1 MPAPDSPSRIKFL
14 DWLRGLA
21 AVIMLQGHTFHSFLR
36 PEDREGATFIFSQFF
51 GGQAAA
57 IFLFLTG
64 VTYGMGMNRRERLAP
79 WERVV
84 SALKRARYLFLLAF
98 LFRLQTWG
106 FAYPHANWRDLL
118 KVDVLNAMGATAA
131 MLALLA
137 LWSGLAR
144 VRMACLA
151 GIAIAAASPLIADLD
166 ASGVPW
172 FLRNYFMPSAD
183 YFSVFP
189 WGAFLAFGLA
199 AGSAIP
205 LVERR
210 HWGRVMQWSAL
221 VGFALLLGG
230 QYFSN
235 LPFSIYAHSDFWI
248 NSPALVFCKLG
259 NTLLLAAGAFLWTEY
274 LSAGWSWV
282 RQLGTTSLAVYW
294 VHVELVYGRWLQ
306 SYKSNLTL
314 WECVF
319 ATVAVIA
326 LMIAV
331 SLGVTRMRRLLRAG
345 ERTHVLSAEFHS
357 GAGRAVAAA
366 ESAAE

>member
-1 MPAPDSPSRIKFL
+1 MPESASRIKFL

-21 AVIMLQGHTFHSFLR
+21 AVIMLQGHTFHALLR
-36 PEDREGATFIFSQFF
+36 PEDREGAAFIFSQFF

-64 VTYGMGMNRRERLAP
+64 VTFGLGMNRRERLSPAR
-79 WERVV
+79 RVTA
-84 SALKRARYLFLLAF
+84 ALSRARYLFVLAF
-98 LFRLQTWG
+98 LFRLQTWS
-106 FAYPHANWRDLL
+106 FAWPHARWTDLL

-131 MLALLA
+131 LLAVLALA
-137 LWSGLAR
+137 NGLDR
-144 VRMACLA
+144 VRMAAAA
-151 GIAIAAASPLIADLD
+151 GVLIAALSPVIAGLD
-166 ASGVPW
+166 TSHVPW
-172 FLRNYFMPSAD
+172 FLRGYVVPSAD

-189 WGAFLAFGLA
+189 WGAYLAFGLA

-205 LVERR
+205 LVERK
-210 HWGRVMQWSAL
+210 HWSRVMQWAAL

-248 NSPALVFCKLG
+248 NSPALVACKLG

-294 VHVELVYGRWLQ
+294 VHVELIYGRWLTA
-306 SYKSNLTL
+306 YKERLGL
-314 WECVF
+314 WQCL
-319 ATVAVIA
+319 AAVAAVTA
-326 LMIAV
+326 LMLVV
-331 SLGVTRMRRLLRAG
+331 SLGVTRFRRWGR
-345 ERTHVLSAEFHS
+345 ERPRVLSAEF
-357 GAGRAVAAA
+357 RADTEQA
-366 ESAAE
+366 ELLR